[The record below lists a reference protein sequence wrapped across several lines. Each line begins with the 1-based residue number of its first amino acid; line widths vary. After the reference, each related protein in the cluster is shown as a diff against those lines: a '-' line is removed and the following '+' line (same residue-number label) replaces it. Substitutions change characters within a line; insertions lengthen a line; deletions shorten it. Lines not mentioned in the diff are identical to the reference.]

1 VHAKA
6 GEPVSDDEDCRLEP
20 TVYTSAAYA
29 NIMPGIYADYGGC
42 GYDVHL
48 PAVTEPVHPR
58 WRDVVISYAEGRKYG
73 GFHPTQ
79 YPRGN
84 ERRYMSYQEDVTM
97 AIFLCQ
103 GPRASQAQVN
113 FVASFCAVALC
124 EGRAKEIVQ
133 GMVEKDG
140 KLPLKRDLY
149 CKLHEDITTRP
160 VQFWIAGYGD
170 V

>member
-1 VHAKA
+1 
-6 GEPVSDDEDCRLEP
+6 
-20 TVYTSAAYA
+20 
-29 NIMPGIYADYGGC
+29 MPGIYADYGGC

-48 PAVTEPVHPR
+48 PAVTEPVNPG
-58 WRDVVISYAEGRKYG
+58 WRDVVISYAAYRKYG
-73 GFHPTQ
+73 GFHPTL

-84 ERRYMSYQEDVTM
+84 ERRYMSYQEDVNLS
-97 AIFLCQ
+97 IFMCQ
-103 GPRASQAQVN
+103 GPRASQAQ
-113 FVASFCAVALC
+113 
-124 EGRAKEIVQ
+124 VQ

-160 VQFWIAGYGD
+160 VQFWIAGYED